1 MENIKNLTPEELV
14 ELVHTW
20 YKANKEKRSI
30 IIMAG
35 QEEDKGLASTHC
47 ISGKGLLVRMM
58 MMEFVADNSKLIKDA
73 TMCSLI
79 RDVLTKGDKEDE
91 KSE

>member
-14 ELVHTW
+14 QLVRTW
-20 YKANKEKRSI
+20 CEANKEKRSI
-30 IIMAG
+30 IVMEG
-35 QEEDKGLASTHC
+35 QEEDGGLESTQC
-47 ISGKGLLVRMM
+47 ISGKRLAVKMM
-58 MMEFVADNSKLIKDA
+58 LMEFVTDNSKLVKQA

-79 RDVLTKGDKEDE
+79 RDVLTKGDEEDE